1 MCVRACVRM
10 CACARVRV
18 CVPVCVRMCACVCA
32 RTHPHSRRSPNAH
45 TLLFPRNTAT
55 AHTHISPPLDRRRSP
70 DDAKIKQKMIYASS
84 KDAIR
89 KALVGIS
96 SEIQGTDVSEVD
108 YQTGQCARGGERK

>member
-1 MCVRACVRM
+1 MVSAGG
-10 CACARVRV
+10 
-18 CVPVCVRMCACVCA
+18 
-32 RTHPHSRRSPNAH
+32 RRSRGQGRCA
-45 TLLFPRNTAT
+45 L
-55 AHTHISPPLDRRRSP
+55 THLHSNYRSP

-108 YQTGQCARGGERK
+108 YQTGECGGCMSS